1 MIKERFSDIR
11 IYLAASNGGKDTRLG
26 FATGDH
32 GGIIGLSPTKNIIT
46 L

>member
-11 IYLAASNGGKDTRLG
+11 IHLAASNGGKDKRLG
-26 FATGDH
+26 LATGDH
-32 GGIIGLSPTKNIIT
+32 DHRLSPTKNIIT